1 LTVRVMNPIR
11 LLSGPLSMFG
21 MKVHIA
27 LLEKALPFEL
37 TLVPYTAERGYQ
49 PKHPDVLRI
58 NPKGQV
64 PVLIHGDVE
73 IFDSTQIFEYLENL
87 APTPA
92 LWPPDI
98 QSRATARLLEHK
110 SDEVF
115 FPHIIRLMQ
124 LQAELDGPVALSA
137 RDAAAA
143 YYREMDALLQ
153 NREFLAGP
161 YSYADIA
168 LFMAQLFAERL
179 GAPMTGATPPARDLA
194 SANDGEACCAPRAP
208 SVDRLPRREQPSDS
222 DVPAVGPDRG

>member
-1 LTVRVMNPIR
+1 MNPIQ

-27 LLEKALPFEL
+27 MLEKALPFEL
-37 TLVPYTAERGYQ
+37 TLVPYTAERGYH

-73 IFDSTQIFEYLENL
+73 IFDSTQIFEYLETL

-92 LWPPDI
+92 LWPSDI

-124 LQAELDGPVALSA
+124 LQAELEGSVALAA
-137 RDAAAA
+137 RGAAAA

-168 LFMAQLFAERL
+168 FFMAQLFAERL
-179 GAPMTGATPPARDLA
+179 GVPMTGATPQLATWRARMTA
-194 SANDGEACCAPRAP
+194 R
-208 SVDRLPRREQPSDS
+208 
-222 DVPAVGPDRG
+222 PAVRRVLHPLIAYLAANNRPIPTFLQSIRDG